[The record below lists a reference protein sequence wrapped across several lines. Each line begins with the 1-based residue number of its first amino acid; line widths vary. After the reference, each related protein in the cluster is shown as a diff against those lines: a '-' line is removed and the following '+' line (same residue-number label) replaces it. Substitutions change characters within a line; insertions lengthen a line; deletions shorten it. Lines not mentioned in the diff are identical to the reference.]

1 MVAPID
7 KTELRA
13 AGLTH
18 CHPGVGRPHGGRV
31 AQLVPHVEGA
41 GDLVQVDEGRLP
53 APVVFNSTVESVQPV
68 ISFLDTPRNKP
79 AGASAMTWSS
89 TYVLLVLLI
98 LPNNN
103 LTCLAW
109 MTGS

>member
-1 MVAPID
+1 MVAPVD
-7 KTELRA
+7 QTELRA

-18 CHPGVGRPHGGRV
+18 CYPGVGRPHGGRV

-68 ISFLDTPRNKP
+68 ISFLDTPRNKY
-79 AGASAMTWSS
+79 S
-89 TYVLLVLLI
+89 
-98 LPNNN
+98 
-103 LTCLAW
+103 
-109 MTGS
+109 